1 MLSMFQLLG
10 RLARAMEKLTQIGRP
25 TLVLAAVVAVAVGVL
40 TFLISTPEAS
50 RPEPTPTA
58 PPEPEPAVV
67 SFGVWGTEAEI
78 AAYQRVVDAYNADT
92 VLTEAELESWPT
104 ADAMLAEIETGA
116 ADPDVFLLPREELGR
131 TVAARHNRPV
141 LELLDA
147 RGVSLGDHYSRT
159 ALAAFTSRDAQQCM
173 PYTSSPM
180 VIYYNTGLIDFEQL
194 DEQGLPVPREED
206 GRWSLEAFE
215 AAAEAATR
223 PRGGTRGFAIE
234 PTLEALAPFILS
246 GGGRIFDDDVSPTSL
261 ALSNGDSV
269 DALEEVLAVLRQ
281 SPYTLTEEQLER
293 RTPLEW
299 FKRGQL
305 GMLAGYRDLVPEL
318 RAVDGL
324 SFDVLPMPRIG
335 SSVTVG
341 EMTGLC
347 LADGEQAD
355 VERAADFLVHVIS
368 AESVADVVASTGSLA
383 PVHLEV
389 AFSEDYLQPDR
400 QPARSSVFTLNQRYI
415 ALWPLIEDWDALEAL
430 AADEMEALLTK
441 PVLTPEE
448 IETILAELDE
458 ESRALLDPEYDP
470 SETESPDETDGD
482 TETGESS

>member
-1 MLSMFQLLG
+1 
-10 RLARAMEKLTQIGRP
+10 MEKLTQIGRP
-25 TLVLAAVVAVAVGVL
+25 TLVLAAVVAVAVGIL
-40 TFLISTPEAS
+40 TFLISSPNE
-50 RPEPTPTA
+50 PVPQPTPTA
-58 PPEPEPAVV
+58 SPEPEPAVV
-67 SFGVWGTEAEI
+67 SFGAWGTEAEI
-78 AAYQRVVDAYNADT
+78 AAYQRVVDSYNERT
-92 VLTEAELESWPT
+92 VLVEAVLESWPT
-104 ADAMLAEIETGA
+104 ADEMLAEIETGA
-116 ADPDVFLLPREELGR
+116 ADPDVFLLPREQLGA
-131 TVAARHNRPV
+131 TVAAGRNRPV
-141 LELLDA
+141 LDLLDA

-159 ALAAFTSRDAQQCM
+159 ALAAFTSGDSQQCM

-194 DEQGLPVPREED
+194 DEQGLPVPREDD
-206 GRWSLEAFE
+206 GRWSLAAFE
-215 AAAEAATR
+215 AAAESATR

-246 GGGRIFDDDVSPTSL
+246 GGGRVFDHDVTPTSL
-261 ALSNGDSV
+261 ALSDGDSV
-269 DALEEVLAVLRQ
+269 DALEEALVVLRQ

-293 RTPLEW
+293 QPPLEW
-299 FKRGQL
+299 FKRGRL

-318 RAVDGL
+318 REVDGL
-324 SFDVLPMPRIG
+324 GFDVLPMPRI
-335 SSVTVG
+335 SSSATVG

-347 LADGEQAD
+347 LAEGEQAD

-368 AESVADVVASTGSLA
+368 AESVTDVVSSTGSLT

-389 AFSEDYLQPDR
+389 AFSEEYLQPNR

-448 IETILAELDE
+448 IETILAGLDE

-470 SETESPDETDGD
+470 TEQPDETDD
-482 TETGESS
+482 TQDPTS